1 MQRRQQRML
10 EALRSDFPFKYAV
23 SSLDPVHYG
32 DNIVV
37 FPLRNLLSH
46 IRSALHTAIDVCKAP
61 CRAVLQRIES
71 PLH

>member
-10 EALRSDFPFKYAV
+10 EVLRSDFPFKYAV
-23 SSLDPVHYG
+23 SSLDSMHYE
-32 DNIVV
+32 DILVV
-37 FPLRNLLSH
+37 FPLRNLLSY

-61 CRAVLQRIES
+61 YKAVLQRIES